1 MCTGAHIQLLAAIKK
16 NVINK
21 FKHMKN
27 KTFSVETR
35 AGIIKSVSFRTRWLF
50 GNNKKEQSMPMGDA
64 TGHAECR
71 GRVACGHAECR
82 GRVACGN
89 PSKIGENGSLT
100 IEHIKSQYKDKLGEM
115 PSENASVFELIEA
128 KSKLLSA

>member
-1 MCTGAHIQLLAAIKK
+1 
-16 NVINK
+16 
-21 FKHMKN
+21 MKN

-35 AGIIKSVSFRTRWLF
+35 AGVIKSVSFRTRWLL
-50 GNNKKEQSMPMGDA
+50 GNKKEQNMPMGDA

-100 IEHIKSQYKDKLGEM
+100 IEHIKDHYKNKLGEI
-115 PSENASVFELIEA
+115 PNGNASVFELIEA